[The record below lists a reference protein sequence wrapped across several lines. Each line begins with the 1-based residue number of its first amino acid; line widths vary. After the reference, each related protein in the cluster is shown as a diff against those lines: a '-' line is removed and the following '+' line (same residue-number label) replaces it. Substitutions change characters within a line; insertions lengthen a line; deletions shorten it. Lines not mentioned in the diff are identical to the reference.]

1 MIENFKKHLFVVKH
15 FDSVQLYIIQFDVDS
30 GYWLYLLAEQCF
42 TGNMIDNFKKEK
54 SITLYSYN
62 TLTQSDA
69 ASELVIVELYNLVA
83 LNSFPSFGRA

>member
-1 MIENFKKHLFVVKH
+1 
-15 FDSVQLYIIQFDVDS
+15 
-30 GYWLYLLAEQCF
+30 
-42 TGNMIDNFKKEK
+42 MIDNFKKEK
-54 SITLYSYN
+54 MITLYSYN